1 MNKLVVAFAAWTL
14 VCGTIAAG
22 HAAEKR
28 AGNEPG
34 KEPSATAVDK
44 RPHIPRMLEV
54 MGPTLDSLVDSL
66 GKDHSPDAVARVSQT
81 LKEVADEIREMY
93 RLSMAASDV
102 QQQAEDLYRR
112 VKETERVA
120 SKMGKKQR

>member
-34 KEPSATAVDK
+34 KEPSVAAVDK

-66 GKDHSPDAVARVSQT
+66 GKDHSPEAVARVSH
-81 LKEVADEIREMY
+81 

>member
-1 MNKLVVAFAAWTL
+1 M

-28 AGNEPG
+28 AGNEFG
-34 KEPSATAVDK
+34 KEPSTAAVDK
-44 RPHIPRMLEV
+44 RPHIPRILEL
-54 MGPTLDSLVDSL
+54 MGPTLDNLADSL
-66 GKDHSPDAVARVSQT
+66 GKDQSPETVAMVSRT
-81 LKEVADEIREMY
+81 LKEVAGEIREMY

-112 VKETERVA
+112 VRETETIA